1 VTTGKPVKFV
11 VALEGADL
19 HVLARC
25 MGSAC
30 GKERLAKDCTIH
42 PLRVVRCPECDE
54 PMVLVEEPI
63 IAVAED
69 EPQAVYARVVK
80 HFREHATTAGEEQE
94 RIIGEM
100 RKAMENL
107 TLQIEG
113 AIRGGSTVTWNF
125 NYPTRRSYRPVG
137 SAILP
142 EEHEHTGETIV
153 TIHVR
158 Q

>member
-1 VTTGKPVKFV
+1 MNDEAIITT
-11 VALEGADL
+11 A
-19 HVLARC
+19 
-25 MGSAC
+25 
-30 GKERLAKDCTIH
+30 
-42 PLRVVRCPECDE
+42 DE
-54 PMVLVEEPI
+54 PADAEATAMIELPWTKCRYLPDGTFEVIDARREVKP
-63 IAVAED
+63 AED
-69 EPQAVYARVVK
+69 LQSVYARVVK
-80 HFREHATTAGEEQE
+80 HFRDHATTAGEEQE

-125 NYPTRRSYRPVG
+125 NYPTRRSLRPLG
-137 SAILP
+137 SALLP

-158 Q
+158 P